1 MKDLNTIQD
10 FYDQVEQ
17 HDRSWVFDS
26 NSSSALS
33 KLIELKIDP
42 ENSKKLVWEKA
53 VFNYSIKKGVLV
65 PKYGATGPNGEVM
78 SYPNMVL
85 FEDRG
90 FEYLEERSEEVKNQW
105 LIAKYNHLL
114 WLSPKKNL
122 NFATKAINSY
132 FDIFTLIKDDEKVQ
146 PFDKVEIVKNLIVLC
161 FQSNQK
167 VSESKALLKSIL
179 FENGYWIHDWKVT
192 FLRFMLEQSKFK
204 KADFEGSIDLIS
216 SINEVCDQNG
226 DYSTIHDNLEVAI
239 RLAEKYK
246 WLTKNLFVEM
256 GMVCEKIS
264 ENKSDDTSKMIA
276 LMYLSEALHYYE
288 KAKLKNSSERVSVQI
303 TELKKDHELAKISI
317 PFEGDGMNILVG
329 FYKETAFSW
338 LDHAPN
344 DIYSA
349 LTQHN
354 TILFPDLD
362 KMNESE
368 KNKEFRLYNL
378 FNTIK
383 FDINSN
389 ITKKTKDFEENKRNE
404 LINSYELKMKFS
416 VNLFLLPL
424 FDEGIRRGQLNYENL
439 RQYLI
444 NHSWIGQHQFNNR
457 SGDRIAFSWLE
468 VIAPALQEFFI
479 QFELMQTIGKSNFS
493 LVVDSLTLK
502 FEGIFRNFAQKLGVQ
517 TLTTYKNSEP
527 GAVREMYI
535 EDLLK
540 NEKVQE
546 YFDEND
552 RTFFNY
558 LFLNGGLNLRNNVAH
573 CFMRP
578 TDYNITTVMLLLLAI
593 LRLSKYKIQDKVT
606 VN

>member
-1 MKDLNTIQD
+1 MRNITSIQE
-10 FYDQVEQ
+10 FYSKVEGYNGF
-17 HDRSWVFDS
+17 WTFDS
-26 NSSSALS
+26 NCSSALTQLIDS
-33 KLIELKIDP
+33 KDDIV
-42 ENSKKLVWEKA
+42 NSKKLIWEKA
-53 VFNYSIKKGVLV
+53 VFNYSIIKGVLV

-78 SYPNMVL
+78 SYPNMEL
-85 FEDRG
+85 FEDGG
-90 FEYLEERSEEVKNQW
+90 FEYLEERSKEVKNQW

-122 NFATKAINSY
+122 NFATKAINAY
-132 FDIFTLIKDDEKVQ
+132 FEIFNLIKDDENVQ
-146 PFDKVEIVKNLIVLC
+146 PYDKVEIVKNLIVLC

-204 KADFEGSIDLIS
+204 KADFEGSIELIS
-216 SINEVCDQNG
+216 SINSVCSQNG

-246 WLTKNLFVEM
+246 WPTKNLFEEM
-256 GMVCEKIS
+256 GMICEKIS
-264 ENKSDDTSKMIA
+264 ENRSDETSKMIA

-288 KAKLKNSSERVSVQI
+288 KAKLKDSSERVSVLI
-303 TELKKDHELAKISI
+303 TELKMDHELAKISI
-317 PFEGDGMNILVG
+317 PFEEDGMNVLVG
-329 FYKETAFSW
+329 LYKETAFRW
-338 LDHAPN
+338 LDHDPN
-344 DIYSA
+344 EIYTV

-354 TILFPDLD
+354 KIVFPDLE
-362 KMNESE
+362 KMNQFE
-368 KNKEFRLYNL
+368 KNQEFRSYNL
-378 FNTIK
+378 FNTLK
-383 FDINSN
+383 FDLNSN
-389 ITKKTKDFEENKRNE
+389 IAKKTKDSEGNKRNE
-404 LINSYELKMKFS
+404 LINSYDLKLKFT
-416 VNLFLLPL
+416 VNFFLLPL

-439 RQYLI
+439 RQYLL
-444 NHSWIGQHQFNNR
+444 NHSWIGEHQFNNR

-479 QFELMQTIGKSNFS
+479 QFELMQTIGKSNFTM
-493 LVVDSLTLK
+493 VFDSMTLK

-573 CFMRP
+573 CFLRP
-578 TDYNITTVMLLLLAI
+578 SDYNVTTVLMLLLAI
-593 LRLSKYKIQDKVT
+593 LRLSKYQIKS
-606 VN
+606 N

>member
-1 MKDLNTIQD
+1 MNKLSSIQD

-33 KLIELKIDP
+33 NLIELKIDM

-65 PKYGATGPNGEVM
+65 PIYGATGPNGEVM
-78 SYPNMVL
+78 SYPNMEL
-85 FEDRG
+85 FESGG
-90 FEYLEERSEEVKNQW
+90 FEYLQERSVEVKNHW

-114 WLSPKKNL
+114 WLSPKKKNL
-122 NFATKAINSY
+122 TFATKAINSY
-132 FDIFTLIKDDEKVQ
+132 FEIFNLIKDDEKVQ
-146 PFDKVEIVKNLIVLC
+146 PFDKAEIVKNLIVLC

-179 FENGYWIHDWKVT
+179 FENGYWIHDWKIT

-216 SINEVCDQNG
+216 SINEDCSQNG

-246 WLTKNLFVEM
+246 WPTRNLFEEM
-256 GMVCEKIS
+256 GIVCEKIA
-264 ENKSDDTSKMIA
+264 ENRFDDTSKMIA

-288 KAKLKNSSERVSVQI
+288 KAKLKDCSERVSVQI

-329 FYKETAFSW
+329 FYKETAFIW

-344 DIYSA
+344 DIYSV

-354 TILFPDLD
+354 TIVFPDLD

-368 KNKEFRLYNL
+368 RNQEFRLYNL

-389 ITKKTKDFEENKRNE
+389 INKKTKDSEENKRNE
-404 LINSYELKMKFS
+404 LINSYDLKMKFS

-424 FDEGIRRGQLNYENL
+424 FDEGIRRGHLNYENL
-439 RQYLI
+439 RQYLL

-479 QFELMQTIGKSNFS
+479 QFELMQTNGKSNFTM
-493 LVVDSLTLK
+493 VVDSMTLK
-502 FEGIFRNFAQKLGVQ
+502 FEGIFRNFAQILGVQ
-517 TLTTYKNSEP
+517 TLTTYKKSEP
-527 GAVREMYI
+527 GGVREMYI

-540 NEKVQE
+540 NEKIQE

-558 LFLNGGLNLRNNVAH
+558 LFLKGGLDLRNNLAH
-573 CFMRP
+573 CFLRP
-578 TDYNITTVMLLLLAI
+578 SDYNLTTVLMLLLAI
-593 LRLSKYKIQDKVT
+593 LRLSKYHLKS
-606 VN
+606 N